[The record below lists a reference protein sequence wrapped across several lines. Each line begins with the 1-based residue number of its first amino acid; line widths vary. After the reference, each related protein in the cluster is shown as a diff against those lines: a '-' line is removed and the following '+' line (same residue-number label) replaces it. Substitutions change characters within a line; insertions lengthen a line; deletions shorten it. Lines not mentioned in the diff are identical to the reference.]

1 MKAEKLMLFSG
12 CVLIVLLAFLI
23 VWQADVLGVSAARLE
38 QDARENQ
45 NIENGWKVVQAV
57 NDEIGAMLFYDEEKE
72 DCAYSI
78 YLSREGMSFGYF
90 YREGGFDPYMAEG
103 VKGVVFEDKGI
114 ALLSLNE
121 DKVCR
126 IVTDNSSTRET
137 IQVDPLEPF
146 AILLPADC
154 GEITMYDVQEN
165 VVVLHDT
172 YTGA

>member
-1 MKAEKLMLFSG
+1 MKAEKIMLFSG

-23 VWQADVLGVSAARLE
+23 VWQADVLGVSASRLE
-38 QDARENQ
+38 QDARENHH
-45 NIENGWKVVQAV
+45 IEQSWEVVQAV
-57 NDEIGAMLFYDEEKE
+57 NDDIGAMLFYDEERK

-90 YREGGFDPYMAEG
+90 YKEGGFDPYMSEG

-114 ALLSLNE
+114 AILSLNE

-126 IVTDNSSTRET
+126 IVTEGNGKKET
-137 IQVDPLEPF
+137 IQVDPLQPF
-146 AILLPADC
+146 AVLLPPDC

-165 VVVLHDT
+165 AVVLHDT